1 MLYWATERLY
11 TIIIFENAGIL
22 ASPHLELTIQIY
34 PTFSIFNNSSI
45 YSTEAPE
52 K

>member
-1 MLYWATERLY
+1 MACCDEQQSAY
-11 TIIIFENAGIL
+11 IIIFENAGIL